1 MVLKT
6 GGVSNRWQAP
16 GMLVPG
22 LAVFF
27 VSFCLLLFVA
37 SSPSVYP
44 GDSGLLCFASFF
56 LGTAHPP
63 AYPLFVLLGKLFTF
77 IPLGNVAFKVNLVA
91 AVFGAAASSL
101 TYITALYVT
110 KNPIASLLAPLVA
123 VAAPSFILQSSMAK
137 GGIYTL
143 SSFLVMLIFY
153 LGLRALKEEDSFKY
167 MLLASFVFGIGMAD
181 HHTIGLML
189 FPLSYVYIT
198 KRRELPF
205 GTVALSLLLS
215 IAGFATYFYLYLRTV
230 ADPFLV
236 YSEVHSLV
244 DFFDVLFRAGYSSS
258 TVRALESVPSG
269 MGGWFYAAKNL
280 VGLMSTAFHPVIWI
294 LIAFGLAE
302 MIKEKRTF
310 WFQVIAITVWL
321 FLAKITL
328 YQPKPNTAAIDTA
341 APYFSPLIPLLGT
354 IAAIGI
360 SGIYTKLKPRSAL
373 ISTSVVGA
381 VMIFQA
387 FFIPIGLQKSSL
399 SDYFIGYNWI
409 WDVSK
414 VLKPK
419 SFYLAFGDNPGF
431 LSLYGFGVER
441 MRDDALCISGVS
453 GTQTFR
459 MMLAP
464 RRKYVIFYPEFYEGT
479 TSPVKFFYP
488 IAKKGKLFA
497 SRLASVPQSMR
508 NKFDARP
515 YVLTSILLSKDNS
528 LPFDEMFSK
537 DFNKIDYLP
546 VVSAKYTDP
555 LAMETRNDYLLAILN
570 HAKILAD
577 KNAKD
582 ADYFYKLSIFLAG
595 GETKFDVIREY
606 AYFLAARRG
615 MHEAMDFLSGLEKG
629 AARPVIDKLQDIS
642 LSVQQSYGLS
652 SSPEE

>member
-1 MVLKT
+1 MAVEA
-6 GGVSNRWQAP
+6 GVRNRWQAP
-16 GMLVPG
+16 EVLVPG

-27 VSFCLLLFVA
+27 VSFSLLLFVA
-37 SSPSVYP
+37 VSPSVYP
-44 GDSGLLCFASFF
+44 GDSGLISFASFF

-63 AYPLFVLLGKLFTF
+63 GYPLFILLGKLFTF
-77 IPLGNVAFKVNLVA
+77 IPFGNVAFKVNLVA
-91 AVFGAAASSL
+91 AAFGAAASFL
-101 TYITALYVT
+101 AYKTALYVT
-110 KNPIASLLAPLVA
+110 KNPIASLLAPLV
-123 VAAPSFILQSSMAK
+123 VIAAPSFILQSSMAK

-153 LGLRALKEEDSFKY
+153 LGLRALREEDSFKY
-167 MLLASFVFGIGMAD
+167 MLLASFFFGIGMAD

-189 FPLSYVYIT
+189 FPLGYVYIA

-205 GTVALSLLLS
+205 GTVALSLLLLT
-215 IAGFATYFYLYLRTV
+215 AGFATYFYLYLRTV

-258 TVRALESVPSG
+258 TVKALGSVPSG

-294 LIAFGLAE
+294 FIAFGLAG
-302 MIKEKRTF
+302 MIKKRRTF
-310 WFQVIAITVWL
+310 WYQVIAVAAWL
-321 FLAKITL
+321 LLAKITL
-328 YQPKPNTAAIDTA
+328 PRPKPDATALGTVT
-341 APYFSPLIPLLGT
+341 PYFSALIPLLAT
-354 IAAIGI
+354 LAAIGL
-360 SGIYTKLKPRSAL
+360 SVIYMKLKPRSTL
-373 ISTSVVGA
+373 IATSAVGA

-387 FFIPIGLQKSSL
+387 VFIPIGLQKSSL

-441 MRDDALCISGVS
+441 MRDDALCMSGVS

-464 RRKYVIFYPEFYEGT
+464 KRKYAIFYPQFYEGSS
-479 TSPVKFFYP
+479 SPVKFFYP
-488 IAKKGKLFA
+488 MAEKGKLFA

-508 NKFDARP
+508 NRFDARP

-528 LPFDEMFSK
+528 LPFNEMFNG
-537 DFNKIDYLP
+537 DFSKIDYLP
-546 VVSAKYTDP
+546 VVSTKYTDP
-555 LAMETRNDYLLAILN
+555 LATETRNDYILAIIN

-577 KNAKD
+577 ED
-582 ADYFYKLSIFLAG
+582 ANDVDYFYKLSIFLAG

-606 AYFLAARRG
+606 AYFLASRRG
-615 MHEAMDFLSGLEKG
+615 MHEAMGFLSGLEKG
-629 AARPVIDKLQDIS
+629 ASKPALEKLQDIG
-642 LSVQQSYGLS
+642 LSVKRS
-652 SSPEE
+652 SGMSGGPER